1 MFKNAMIYRIV
12 NRVDVY
18 PNVIEDALQ
27 ATAFTPCG
35 LTQQQSVGWTPPRS
49 IENGPLLEFISGQW
63 MMRLT
68 VESKKVPAQ
77 VLKDNVDKA
86 CADIEH
92 MTGHKPGKRE
102 RKELAEDVLLALLPH
117 AFPARYSVNV
127 WMDRENGILV
137 LDCAGQSKA
146 DMVTS
151 QLIKAF
157 DGLTLQLVNTS
168 TSPAGAMARWLTEK
182 EPPTG
187 FTIDRECELK
197 AGDESKAV
205 VKYGRHALD
214 IEEVAQHIAH
224 GKMPTKLAMTW
235 DDRVSF
241 VLTEGM
247 QIKKIAFLD
256 VVMES
261 NQDANDDK
269 GDAFD
274 ADVAIL
280 TGEFAKLIPDLI
292 EALGGEVLVTEAAK
306 SETEVAESETKPH
319 IGDGPDPLYDKAVE
333 IVRTNNKASISLVQ
347 RHLKIGY
354 NRAARLVED
363 MEKAGIVSG
372 MTSSGTREILVAGAE
387 G

>member
-1 MFKNAMIYRIV
+1 MFKNALIYRIV

-27 ATAFTPCG
+27 AAEFTPCG
-35 LTQQQSVGWTPPRS
+35 LTQQQSAGWTTPRG
-49 IENGPLLEFISGQW
+49 IEHSPLLEFVSGQW
-63 MMRLT
+63 MMRLM
-68 VESKKVPAQ
+68 VESKKVPSQ
-77 VLKDNVDKA
+77 VLKENVDKA
-86 CADIEH
+86 CADIERL
-92 MTGHKPGKRE
+92 TGRKPGKKERRE
-102 RKELAEDVLLALLPH
+102 LSEDVLLALLPH

-146 DMVTS
+146 DMVIS

-157 DGLTLQLVNTS
+157 DGLTLQLVHTS
-168 TSPAGAMARWLTEK
+168 TNPAGAMAQWLTEK

-197 AGDESKAV
+197 ACDESKAV

-214 IEEVAQHIAH
+214 IAEVAQHIAQ

-235 DDRVSF
+235 NDRVSF

-261 NQDANDDK
+261 NQGANDDK

-292 EALGGEVLVTEAAK
+292 EALGGEVLVAGVAA
-306 SETEVAESETKPH
+306 
-319 IGDGPDPLYDKAVE
+319 
-333 IVRTNNKASISLVQ
+333 
-347 RHLKIGY
+347 
-354 NRAARLVED
+354 
-363 MEKAGIVSG
+363 
-372 MTSSGTREILVAGAE
+372 
-387 G
+387 